1 MRTRQAAACLAAVT
15 LLLVAGCSD
24 SEDDSD
30 GANGGSSDSQAAPEE
45 QDSQVTVEL
54 RVTGDSPASLYI
66 PGIKYQAGDDPS
78 GDHDLDLDNV
88 KTPWSKKFKHE
99 PGRSLSLQV
108 ASKEPKKEIGCQ
120 IIVNGKIKAEELK
133 KNKPGYTLNTTCTTT
148 S

>member
-1 MRTRQAAACLAAVT
+1 MRTHRAAVCLAAAT

-30 GANGGSSDSQAAPEE
+30 AAGGGSSRSQAAPEQE
-45 QDSQVTVEL
+45 DSQVTVEL

-78 GDHDLDLDNV
+78 GDHDLDLDSV
-88 KTPWSKKFKHE
+88 KTPWSKKFKFE

-120 IIVNGKIKAEELK
+120 ILVDGEVKAEELK